1 MFGTQFLNDC
11 PEELWGTLDLTA
23 IAAELGALVVKL
35 NGPRH
40 WVIDGVGLKVNT
52 VEPVLR
58 DFNALLMCR
67 LALRRASTEVIST
80 RWTNA
85 GWVGPN
91 TRESPVPI
99 MKSLRGRNGE
109 GKQHIRTRG
118 GASEYGRTEEL

>member
-1 MFGTQFLNDC
+1 VG
-11 PEELWGTLDLTA
+11 LDLTA

-35 NGPRH
+35 KLNRPRH

-58 DFNALLMCR
+58 DFNGLLMCR
-67 LALRRASTEVIST
+67 LALIDMRRASTEVIST

-85 GWVGPN
+85 GWVRPN

-99 MKSLRGRNGE
+99 MKSLRDETERGSSTLGRVAARRSTE
-109 GKQHIRTRG
+109 GLRNYDNH
-118 GASEYGRTEEL
+118 